1 MTKIIDPLAAF
12 MSGHVEHQDRWPVPL
27 AETAFDVT
35 IEAGLAV
42 VETKRLFRNVEKHA
56 IEAALTFPVPIH
68 AVFFYLEAEIDGRK
82 LIASVKEKAQ
92 AREDYEGAIERGKS
106 AALHEELLPGIHL
119 LSLANIKPG
128 GEISLTT
135 KWVLPLMFDGTLGH
149 LRIPLTVGEIYGR
162 SGLSDADELMTGG
175 KLQKARLTVHAGSE
189 VINLGRGSQAR
200 PLQPG
205 TAGAVDVAMDCPID
219 LNTSAWPARALC
231 GTMKSGA
238 GVVLQLSPAAF
249 ENSALT
255 AAILVDKSGSMDG
268 HCTSGQSLTT
278 HEATLNALSKLA
290 DTLHDQ
296 DVIELWEFDSSPSLV
311 GTAFSG
317 PDRTTSAVRL
327 KNLLTCLSMPSGGT
341 RIGKAILEAA
351 QHSEAQDLV
360 VLTDGKSFDLDVDQ
374 LAKLGRRISAV
385 FIGED
390 SLEARLG
397 SLVAETG
404 GQMFIASGEDVDRQV
419 LAAISAI
426 RGARDQR
433 AAINWPT
440 EKVSLVRNNLSIEAR
455 FGSGATDETS
465 SQLIQPCA
473 VAAAATGL
481 VLPLILPKMSGQLAE
496 QEGILT
502 RRTSLILFD
511 EAGESQKGLPA
522 FRKVSLAEPRVG
534 ATSRKFSIEQSSVR
548 HYRMPAAF
556 MDIGKPSRGRLTNKL
571 GPSDGGSVTNRLVDR
586 IGRLLGRTTL
596 SELRD
601 ILNNDIRMLAFE
613 PDFDWAGYAPQL
625 ASGDVSCLPPFTQV
639 IISSISEKR
648 PIQNLATLL
657 VMERFTIVLGLA
669 ALSVSRTNHHAKR
682 LAQHL
687 LGDWEHRLPK
697 PTVKLILDALDL

>member
-12 MSGHVEHQDRWPVPL
+12 MSGHFEHQDRWPVPL
-27 AETAFDVT
+27 AETVFDVT

-68 AVFFYLEAEIDGRK
+68 AVFFHLEAEIDGRK
-82 LIASVKEKAQ
+82 LIARAKEKAQ

-175 KLQKARLTVHAGSE
+175 KPQKARLTVHAGSE
-189 VINLGRGSQAR
+189 VINLGRGSEAR

-205 TAGAVDVAMDCPID
+205 TAGVVDVAMDCPID

-238 GVVLQLSPAAF
+238 GVLLELEPAAS

-255 AAILVDKSGSMDG
+255 AVILVDKSGSMDG
-268 HCTSGQSLTT
+268 QCASNRSLTT
-278 HEATLNALSKLA
+278 HEATLTALTKLA

-296 DVIELWEFDSSPSLV
+296 DVIELWEFDGSPSLI

-317 PDRTTSAVRL
+317 PDGTSSSVRL
-327 KNLLTCLSMPSGGT
+327 KNLLTCLSPPGGGT
-341 RIGKAILEAA
+341 RTGKAILEAA
-351 QHSEAQDLV
+351 QHSDAGDFI

-374 LAKLGRRISAV
+374 LTKLGRRISAV

-397 SLVAETG
+397 HLVAETG
-404 GQMFIASGEDVDRQV
+404 GQMFIATGTDVDQQV
-419 LAAISAI
+419 LAVMSAL

-433 AAINWPT
+433 ASINWPA
-440 EKVSLVRNNLSIEAR
+440 EKVSLVRNNLSIEAQ
-455 FGSGATDETS
+455 FGSGAIDETS
-465 SQLIQPCA
+465 SQLIDPCA

-481 VLPLILPKMSGQLAE
+481 VLHLISPEMSGQLAE

-502 RRTSLILFD
+502 RRTSLILVD
-511 EAGESQKGLPA
+511 EDGDSQKGLPA
-522 FRKVSLAEPRVG
+522 FRKVSLSEPRVG
-534 ATSRKFSIEQSSVR
+534 ATSRRSRFEQDSRRFNDISFASINIPR
-548 HYRMPAAF
+548 
-556 MDIGKPSRGRLTNKL
+556 PSRGHITNKSAR
-571 GPSDGGSVTNRLVDR
+571 SDRGSAASRLFDR
-586 IGRLLGRTTL
+586 VSRWLGRATL

-601 ILNNDIRMLAFE
+601 ILNHDIIKLASE
-613 PDFDWAGYAPQL
+613 PGFDWAGHAPQL
-625 ASGDVSCLPPFTQV
+625 AIGDTSCLPPFTQV
-639 IISSISEKR
+639 IITSIAEKR
-648 PIQNLATLL
+648 AIKDMAALL
-657 VMERFTIVLGLA
+657 KIDQSNIVVGLA
-669 ALSVSRTNHHAKR
+669 ALSVSRTDHHAKR

-687 LGDWEHRLPK
+687 LGDWEPRLPK
-697 PTVKLILDALDL
+697 RTVKLIREALDL

>member
-27 AETAFDVT
+27 AATAFDVT

-68 AVFFYLEAEIDGRK
+68 AVFFHLEAEIDGRK
-82 LIASVKEKAQ
+82 LLADVKAKAQ
-92 AREDYEGAIERGKS
+92 AREDYEGAVERGKS

-135 KWVLPLMFDGTLGH
+135 KWVMPLMFDGTLGH

-162 SGLSDADELMTGG
+162 SGLSDADELITGG
-175 KLQKARLTVHAGSE
+175 KLQKARLTVRAGSE
-189 VINLGRGSQAR
+189 VITLGRGSQAR
-200 PLQPG
+200 PLQLGAAG
-205 TAGAVDVAMDCPID
+205 TVDVAMDCPID
-219 LNTSAWPARALC
+219 LNISAWPARALC

-238 GVVLQLSPAAF
+238 GVLLQLSPAAA

-255 AAILVDKSGSMDG
+255 AAILVDKSGSMGG
-268 HCTSGQSLTT
+268 HCASGRSLTT
-278 HEATLNALSKLA
+278 HEATLNALEKLA
-290 DTLHDQ
+290 DTLQDR
-296 DVIELWEFDSSPSLV
+296 DVIDLWEFDDSPSLV

-317 PDRTTSAVRL
+317 PDGTTSSDRL
-327 KNLLTCLSMPSGGT
+327 KKLITCLSPPDGGT
-341 RIGKAILEAA
+341 RIGKAILAA
-351 QHSEAQDLV
+351 VKHSGAQDLV

-374 LAKLGRRISAV
+374 LAKLGRRISAI

-390 SLEARLG
+390 SLEAGLG

-404 GQMFIASGEDVDRQV
+404 GQMFIASGEDVDQQI
-419 LAAISAI
+419 LAAMSAL

-433 AAINWPT
+433 AAINWPA
-440 EKVSLVRNNLSIEAR
+440 EKASLVRNNLSIEAR
-455 FGSGATDETS
+455 FENGTIEEPS
-465 SQLIQPCA
+465 SQLIDPCA
-473 VAAAATGL
+473 VGAAATGL
-481 VLPLILPKMSGQLAE
+481 VLPLILPEMSGQLAE

-502 RRTSLILFD
+502 RRTSLILVD
-511 EAGESQKGLPA
+511 EDGESQKGLPA

-534 ATSRKFSIEQSSVR
+534 ATSRRSRFEQNSQS
-548 HYRMPAAF
+548 F
-556 MDIGKPSRGRLTNKL
+556 KDIGFASMDVARPNRGRKTNKL
-571 GPSDGGSVTNRLVDR
+571 TPANRGSAVS
-586 IGRLLGRTTL
+586 RLLNRVSRWFGLTTL

-601 ILNNDIRMLAFE
+601 ILQNDIRKLASA
-613 PDFDWAGYAPQL
+613 PDFDWAGHAPQL
-625 ASGDVSCLPPFTQV
+625 ANGDASCLPPFTQV
-639 IISSISEKR
+639 IITSIAEKR
-648 PIQNLATLL
+648 PIQDLAILL
-657 VMERFTIVLGLA
+657 AIDRFTIVLGLA
-669 ALSVSRTNHHAKR
+669 ALSISRTDHHAKR
-682 LAQHL
+682 IAQHL